1 MSVIMFEST
10 LAWHIAQP
18 RSRTANTACSN
29 FTAGCCVGVGVGR
42 VLLVPLNP
50 VSEHAVSRSNK
61 TGMVPVAGPPKRVC
75 GFRSLKSI
83 RSYRFHGLS
92 LEEYRKRE
100 GILGVYGVES
110 RGEIFEFIQDDLPE
124 FQLWKHLILK

>member
-50 VSEHAVSRSNK
+50 VSEHAVSRTNN
-61 TGMVPVAGPPKRVC
+61 TVMVAVAGPPKLVC

-92 LEEYRKRE
+92 LEESRKRE
-100 GILGVYGVES
+100 GIWGVYGVES